1 MRGQSKRTDTPGFV
15 QTLYYEDGPKPCFN
29 GNISAASFGYE
40 FDAASGSVWETD
52 IVDYHYDPLNRLVAS
67 ISSDGYR
74 RFYRY
79 AMGMFR

>member
-1 MRGQSKRTDTPGFV
+1 MHTIPSNYFAKMFEG
-15 QTLYYEDGPKPCFN
+15 FN
-29 GNISAASFGYE
+29 GNISSYGFGYE
-40 FDAASGSVWETD
+40 YDAASGSVWETD
-52 IVDYHYDPLNRLVAS
+52 RVDYHYDPLNRLMAS